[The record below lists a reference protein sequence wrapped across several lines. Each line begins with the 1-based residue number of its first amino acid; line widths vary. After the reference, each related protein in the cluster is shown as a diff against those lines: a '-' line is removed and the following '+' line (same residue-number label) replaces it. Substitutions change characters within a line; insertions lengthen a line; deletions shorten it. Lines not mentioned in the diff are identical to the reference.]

1 MEERGE
7 DLRSGNKRINIVL
20 GEGSSE
26 RGGLGAWSKKC
37 QKFYYVLKDH
47 RMLNKCTCATE
58 TVNSFSLVFKF
69 RDISV

>member
-26 RGGLGAWSKKC
+26 RGGLGAWSKEMPEILLC
-37 QKFYYVLKDH
+37 P
-47 RMLNKCTCATE
+47 
-58 TVNSFSLVFKF
+58 
-69 RDISV
+69 